1 MTWSESWYINE
12 QTDKP
17 QNKLEGQSDK
27 VYNTTDFLSKFEWN
41 QNSIVSSCMQEIQ
54 SDTQLKEWFDNLL
67 KSGISNDLINKIKK
81 ELEDNAELDE
91 ETLKILVQSILA
103 ESITDFKIGITGT
116 IEWST
121 TQKVQKQAEAA
132 QKEAEA
138 DRNEVE
144 GNKNMNQAE
153 KWGDMNKEML
163 NRCSDYREQLL
174 VGHEELDQKINE
186 EAKNIKDNLNI
197 DDATKQKLEQN
208 GIDEKFID
216 DYILVKVT
224 LNKVRKDPSFDAS
237 KVKEF
242 EWLVWDLDNWLK
254 LSNRDVLL
262 KSIDNACN
270 IPDTN
275 LSSFSSENIA
285 QTRTELFHSEVWNDS
300 LIQAKNQNME
310 SRDYSNIFPEMWDDE
325 IIANYGHFLGGD
337 LKEFCQQYQN
347 GPELKTRI
355 ENIKGNPSTDEERIL
370 LQNYQTMILELKNI
384 KEQTE
389 NKTKNLMEE
398 LTIISQIKW
407 MSMCIWQE
415 NWKDFNLN
423 KANEIQNDNWVLTLK
438 GHIDWVDFSVR
449 HDTTKENA
457 HLQTSSKLWMTPD
470 RNTFMIWSQGQYTD
484 SPFIM
489 PSQEEIFSVITKEVQ
504 SDSNDL
510 KNSDNVD
517 SYLENLQQNI
527 MWRMDKVYSEAKY
540 AQHYIR
546 DKVKWEKVMD
556 SSLSV
561 IKKIKPDIDINLAKP
576 INQANSGKL
585 HDFMKMI
592 NFNMENSTDTEKDKL
607 CKCMSKM
614 VQIAYDYKNTRG
626 ITGINTVN
634 YPPII
639 ENYLK
644 NQTWLDD
651 WNEDAK
657 LWLIFDMLGYYNQ
670 NSKDTRTNLE
680 WTEWVPSKVIIN
692 DLYRD
697 LFEFS
702 GGESE
707 VSTKRTNER
716 QEQKDR
722 DEADDTLLLDNTDI
736 WPPVE

>member
-1 MTWSESWYINE
+1 MLEEEFIVDNSDNSNENSESQNQVDEFPKTTKLLDRENLKDKKDVILTILKDNKLQTLFENNSEFRRKCVGDLLECQNDEATIKWIILKNLPDWYAYDISTGNVVE
-12 QTDKP
+12 KQVNKANDNYTGATVTDKKWE
-17 QNKLEGQSDK
+17 QVQADAEYLDSEEVMRQAIEGRDRLVDK
-27 VYNTTDFLSKFEWN
+27 YGN
-41 QNSIVSSCMQEIQ
+41 QN
-54 SDTQLKEWFDNLL
+54 
-67 KSGISNDLINKIKK
+67 
-81 ELEDNAELDE
+81 LDAKTNVNSE
-91 ETLKILVQSILA
+91 NYQV
-103 ESITDFKIGITGT
+103 
-116 IEWST
+116 
-121 TQKVQKQAEAA
+121 V
-132 QKEAEA
+132 
-138 DRNEVE
+138 
-144 GNKNMNQAE
+144 KNQ
-153 KWGDMNKEML
+153 
-163 NRCSDYREQLL
+163 
-174 VGHEELDQKINE
+174 
-186 EAKNIKDNLNI
+186 
-197 DDATKQKLEQN
+197 LEQN
-208 GIDEKFID
+208 WTLNQLRQNHDEQFVN
-216 DYILVKVT
+216 DYILVQAT
-224 LNKVRKDPSFDAS
+224 LV
-237 KVKEF
+237 E
-242 EWLVWDLDNWLK
+242 
-254 LSNRDVLL
+254 L
-262 KSIDNACN
+262 KSNPTTYEEADISYFDKLVKNLNNACN

-275 LSSFSSENIA
+275 LSSFSSENIT

-310 SRDYSNIFPEMWDDE
+310 SRDYSNIFPEMGDDE
-325 IIANYGHFLGGD
+325 IIAKYGNFLKWG

-423 KANEIQNDNWVLTLK
+423 KAKEIQNDNWVLTLK

-470 RNTFMIWSQGQYTD
+470 RNTFMVWAQGQYTD

-489 PSQEEIFSVITKEVQ
+489 PSQEEIFSVIAKEVQ

-556 SSLSV
+556 SSLSLLR
-561 IKKIKPDIDINLAKP
+561 KIKPGIDIDLAKP

-585 HDFMKMI
+585 YDFIKMM

-607 CKCMSKM
+607 CKCISKV

-626 ITGINTVN
+626 LTGINTVN

-651 WNEDAK
+651 WNEDSK
-657 LWLIFDMLGYYNQ
+657 LWLVFDMLGYYNQ
-670 NSKDTRTNLE
+670 NSKDTRTNVE
-680 WTEWVPSKVIIN
+680 WTEWVPSKVVIN

-697 LFEFS
+697 LFEFAS
-702 GGESE
+702 GESE
-707 VSTKRTNER
+707 VSAKRTNEK

-722 DEADDTLLLDNTDI
+722 EEADDTLHLDDPDI
-736 WPPVE
+736 WPPV